1 MCLIALAWRCHP
13 RYDAVLVTNRDEFH
27 PRPSAPAQ
35 AWGEAPRIV
44 GGRDLE
50 KGGSWLL
57 ASEAGRFVA
66 VTNVRVGHAPETAPR
81 SRGELVDGFARTPLP
96 LANYL
101 DALAPIAPEYG
112 RFNLL
117 LCADGVMSYA
127 SNFPA
132 FRHRP
137 LAPGLHAVSNGDLD
151 APWPKTGRVRTALAQ
166 WLESPA
172 SRDDEPDLSM
182 LWNALADPHKAADD
196 ALPDTGVGIELE
208 RHLSSP
214 FIVGDTYGTR
224 ASSVLLVRA
233 GQARLVERRFG
244 PQGVPIGGSDLRL
257 PWP

>member
-27 PRPSAPAQ
+27 PRPTAPAQ
-35 AWGEAPRIV
+35 AWGEPPRLL

-57 ASEAGRFVA
+57 GSEAARFVA
-66 VTNVRVGHAPETAPR
+66 VTNVRVGQAPDAASR
-81 SRGELVDGFARTPLP
+81 SRGELVDGFARSSLS
-96 LANYL
+96 ASDYL
-101 DALAPIAPEYG
+101 DRLAPDADDYG

-117 LCADGVMSYA
+117 LSAGGELFYA
-127 SNFPA
+127 SNHLR
-132 FRHRP
+132 FRQQA
-137 LAPGLHAVSNGDLD
+137 LAPGLHALSNGDLD
-151 APWPKTGRVRTALAQ
+151 APWSKTERVRAALGH

-172 SRDDEPDLSM
+172 SRDEAPDLSL
-182 LWNALADPHKAADD
+182 LWTALADSRRADD
-196 ALPDTGVGIELE
+196 SDLPDTGIGIELE

-214 FIVGDTYGTR
+214 FIVGENYGTR

-233 GQARLVERRFG
+233 GHGRLLERRFG
-244 PQGVPIGGSDLRL
+244 PNGVPTGSSDLRF